1 MNTRVN
7 KNIGLIIVIFLWII
21 PRIAEQ
27 QYKKTLLGN
36 IGNKTCEYYLKGDL
50 EISESFV
57 QAMKDF
63 DVSKKTMFDRRTKND
78 LDDALKKCGIDMKNM
93 EKDSTYKSKLN

>member
-1 MNTRVN
+1 MNSTVN
-7 KNIGLIIVIFLWII
+7 RNVGFIIVIFLFII

-50 EISESFV
+50 KITESFI

-78 LDDALKKCGIDMKNM
+78 LDDALRKCGIDMKNM
-93 EKDSTYKSKLN
+93 ENDETYMPRLN